1 MSGFVTNQERG
12 SNSLMNTRLLIGD
25 ILKKLMN
32 TKQIL
37 YIGGGSAFGA
47 VAAVLLMKAFP
58 SGNDN
63 VTDQE
68 ASGDPKVSQVATG
81 QDQENGKPERVARTK
96 SILGQ
101 LAEENPELDLDEL
114 KNRREEFADSMKERQ
129 MERLTNKMAQW
140 SAALGLDEEQQK
152 KMVEIA
158 DQQLSEL
165 EQITVSASES
175 GDPAAISESAK
186 RAMAILS
193 GRALEDSMGE
203 LLTPGQ
209 QEKHQEFSSRQNQSR
224 AEGRTLRQLASL
236 QEDLMLTPEQ
246 RNDVYGVLYENSV
259 ASVQDDSGISSM
271 IETFASQSGMSLDP
285 SLQGV
290 ISQIANEGL
299 AGLASGQSMD
309 RESITE
315 MAESAANESIAKQVE
330 QLRPILSAGQLELYR
345 SQLESRVGNIMKLG
359 GSGE

>member
-1 MSGFVTNQERG
+1 
-12 SNSLMNTRLLIGD
+12 MNTLLFLGD

-47 VAAVLLMKAFP
+47 VAAVLLMKALP
-58 SGNDN
+58 SENDN
-63 VTDQE
+63 VADQE
-68 ASGDPKVSQVATG
+68 APEDPKVSQVETDQG
-81 QDQENGKPERVARTK
+81 QESGKSERDAEPRT
-96 SILGQ
+96 ILGQ

-114 KNRREEFADSMKERQ
+114 KERREEFSDSMKERQ

-140 SAALGLDEEQQK
+140 GAALGLDEDQQK
-152 KMVEIA
+152 QMVEIA

-165 EQITVSASES
+165 EEIAVSASES

-186 RAMAILS
+186 RAMAIMS

-203 LLTPGQ
+203 LLTPEQ
-209 QEKHQEFSSRQNQSR
+209 QEKHEEFGERQNQSR

-271 IETFASQSGMSLDP
+271 IESFASQSGMSIDP

-290 ISQIANEGL
+290 ISKIASEGL
-299 AGLASGQSMD
+299 AGLASGQGMD
-309 RESITE
+309 RESLTE
-315 MAESAANESIAKQVE
+315 MAEGAASESIAKQVE
-330 QLRPILSAGQLELYR
+330 QLRPILSAGQLDLYR
-345 SQLESRVGNIMKLG
+345 SQLESRVGNLMKLG
-359 GSGE
+359 DSGE

>member
-1 MSGFVTNQERG
+1 MS
-12 SNSLMNTRLLIGD
+12 LI
-25 ILKKLMN
+25 KKP
-32 TKQIL
+32 
-37 YIGGGSAFGA
+37 SA
-47 VAAVLLMKAFP
+47 
-58 SGNDN
+58 
-63 VTDQE
+63 
-68 ASGDPKVSQVATG
+68 DPKVSQVATG
-81 QDQENGKPERVARTK
+81 QDQENGKPEGVARTR

-140 SAALGLDEEQQK
+140 GAALGLDEDQQK
-152 KMVEIA
+152 QMVEIA

-165 EQITVSASES
+165 EEIAVSASES

-186 RAMAILS
+186 RAMAIMS

-203 LLTPGQ
+203 LLTPEQ
-209 QEKHQEFSSRQNQSR
+209 QEKHEEFGERQNQSR

-271 IETFASQSGMSLDP
+271 IEILRLPIGNEPRPFPSRGDFANRKRRSRWARLRAGHGPRVAHGDGRKVPPASP
-285 SLQGV
+285 SR
-290 ISQIANEGL
+290 SRSSN
-299 AGLASGQSMD
+299 
-309 RESITE
+309 
-315 MAESAANESIAKQVE
+315 SA
-330 QLRPILSAGQLELYR
+330 R
-345 SQLESRVGNIMKLG
+345 S
-359 GSGE
+359 

>member
-1 MSGFVTNQERG
+1 
-12 SNSLMNTRLLIGD
+12 MNTLLFLGD

-47 VAAVLLMKAFP
+47 VAAVLLMKALP
-58 SGNDN
+58 SENDN
-63 VTDQE
+63 VADQE
-68 ASGDPKVSQVATG
+68 APEDPKVSQVETDQG
-81 QDQENGKPERVARTK
+81 QESGKSERVAETRT
-96 SILGQ
+96 ILGQ

-114 KNRREEFADSMKERQ
+114 KERREEFSDSMKERQ

-140 SAALGLDEEQQK
+140 GAALGLDEDQQK
-152 KMVEIA
+152 QMVEIA

-165 EQITVSASES
+165 EEIAVSASES

-186 RAMAILS
+186 RAMAIMS

-203 LLTPGQ
+203 LLTPEQ
-209 QEKHQEFSSRQNQSR
+209 QEKHEEFGERQNQSR

-315 MAESAANESIAKQVE
+315 MAASAAKESIAKQVE

>member
-12 SNSLMNTRLLIGD
+12 SNFLMNTRLLIGD

-37 YIGGGSAFGA
+37 YIGGGSFFGA
-47 VAAVLLMKAFP
+47 VAAVLLMKASP

-63 VTDQE
+63 VIDQE
-68 ASGDPKVSQVATG
+68 PSADLKVSQVATG
-81 QDQENGKPERVARTK
+81 QDQENGKPEGVAPTR

-101 LAEENPELDLDEL
+101 LAEENPELDIDEL

-140 SAALGLDEEQQK
+140 SAALGLDAEQQK

-158 DQQLSEL
+158 DQQLTEL

-203 LLTPGQ
+203 LLSPGQ
-209 QEKHQEFSSRQNQSR
+209 QEKHQEFSSRQNESR
-224 AEGRTLRQLASL
+224 AEGKTLRQLASL

-315 MAESAANESIAKQVE
+315 MAASAAKESIAKQVE

>member
-1 MSGFVTNQERG
+1 
-12 SNSLMNTRLLIGD
+12 MNTLLFLGD
-25 ILKKLMN
+25 TLKKLMN

-47 VAAVLLMKAFP
+47 VAAVLLMKALP
-58 SGNDN
+58 SKNDN
-63 VTDQE
+63 VADQKAPE
-68 ASGDPKVSQVATG
+68 DPKVSQVETDQG
-81 QDQENGKPERVARTK
+81 QESGKSERDAEPRT
-96 SILGQ
+96 ILGQ

-114 KNRREEFADSMKERQ
+114 KERREEFSDSMKERQ

-140 SAALGLDEEQQK
+140 GAALGLDEDQQK
-152 KMVEIA
+152 QMVEIA

-165 EQITVSASES
+165 EEIAVSASQS

-186 RAMAILS
+186 RAMAIMS

-203 LLTPGQ
+203 LLTPEQ
-209 QEKHQEFSSRQNQSR
+209 QEKHEEFGERQNQSR

-271 IETFASQSGMSLDP
+271 IESFASQSGMSIDP

-290 ISQIANEGL
+290 ISKIASEGL
-299 AGLASGQSMD
+299 AGLASGQGMD
-309 RESITE
+309 RESLTE
-315 MAESAANESIAKQVE
+315 MAESAASESIAKQVE
-330 QLRPILSAGQLELYR
+330 QLRPILSAGQLDLYR
-345 SQLESRVGNIMKLG
+345 SQLESRVGNLMKLG
-359 GSGE
+359 DSGE